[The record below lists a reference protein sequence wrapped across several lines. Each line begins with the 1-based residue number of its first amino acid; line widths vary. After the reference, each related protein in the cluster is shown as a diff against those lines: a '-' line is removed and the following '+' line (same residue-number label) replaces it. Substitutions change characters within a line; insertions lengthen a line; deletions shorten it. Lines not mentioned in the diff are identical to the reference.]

1 MGSVRFVAICFA
13 ALAVTGS
20 AQARTDVAAP
30 AAPSGLRAFL
40 LRPSEAVTHEFART
54 PSFSWLPVRG
64 AMRYEFELAKTPSFS
79 EASTFWSDA
88 KLKTPAVS
96 VPVALPW
103 LTGTPYAVYAH
114 VRAITRDGVSA
125 WSAPFGFNVRWGNL
139 PQALETAPGMSRW
152 SVVDGA
158 TSYQVWFPDIRK
170 IVGTRTNAVDH
181 REFYAFHQQAAYSSI
196 VRWRVRAVRSLYGKI
211 PSALPA
217 VSYGPWSLLN
227 TTTNP
232 PLADGMIAPSLA
244 VADTSVSNANTASL
258 HQLTP
263 AFSFTGTRN
272 ASGTSFPFYRVYVF
286 SDSDCV
292 NVIHRGSLVASPAY
306 VPRTTGSLKMP
317 LTAPDVIKAGTTY
330 LKDLKAGEVEVPQF
344 MFDSAKLSS
353 TESDPA
359 PAKQAATPG
368 TESGSGGTG
377 GTTAPG
383 TPAPAEEDPANTP
396 PANDSS
402 LPATPA
408 SSGAPVDLWDS
419 GWPNGRF
426 FWTVVPVAFESAAPQ
441 QTSLA
446 VATAPGAGS
455 FRIASATGFA
465 VGQLVRLGTGST
477 QETLVI
483 ASVDGT
489 LNQVVTTTGS
499 TYAHAVGENVENLTA
514 SLDYW
519 DQELPQDLCSAG
531 RVQAFGKGSKP
542 LVAGSTSPFVSGLSP
557 RGLLT
562 TAARSVPSFYGT
574 PLVAWQPALG
584 ADQYQVQ
591 WSKKSYP
598 WVKAGEKFT
607 YATSALLPL
616 EPGLWYYRVRG
627 VNFSLPGSAR
637 AMSWSAPVGV
647 RVAKPTFTVVKKSGR

>member
-1 MGSVRFVAICFA
+1 MRSARYAAICFA

-20 AQARTDVAAP
+20 VQARTDATSP
-30 AAPSGLRAFL
+30 AAPGGLRAFL

-64 AMRYEFELAKTPSFS
+64 ASRYEFELSKNPSFT
-79 EASTFWSDA
+79 EAGTFWSDE

-103 LTGTPYAVYAH
+103 LTGTPYAVYAR
-114 VRAITRDGVSA
+114 VRAITRDGVSP
-125 WSAPFGFNVRWGNL
+125 WSRSFGFNVRWGNL
-139 PQALETAPGMSRW
+139 PQPIETYPGMSRW

-158 TSYQVWFPDIRK
+158 TGYQVWFPDIRK
-170 IVGTRTNAVDH
+170 IVGMRTNAVDH
-181 REFYAFHQQAAYSSI
+181 REFYAFHQQPAYSGI

-217 VSYGPWSLLN
+217 VSYGPWSPLH

-232 PLADGMIAPSLA
+232 ALADGTVVPSLA
-244 VADTSVSNANTASL
+244 TADTTVSNANAPAL

-263 AFSFTGTRN
+263 GFSFAGRRAANGTT
-272 ASGTSFPFYRVYVF
+272 ADLYRVYVF

-292 NVIHRGSLVASPAY
+292 NVIHRGAMVASPAY

-317 LTAPDVIKAGTTY
+317 ATISGLTTASTTY
-330 LKDLKAGEVEVPQF
+330 LKDLKKGESEAPQF
-344 MFDSAKLSS
+344 MVDSATVSS
-353 TESDPA
+353 TESDPE
-359 PAKQAATPG
+359 PKKQPATP
-368 TESGSGGTG
+368 TG
-377 GTTAPG
+377 GTPTTP
-383 TPAPAEEDPANTP
+383 PAPAAPTDDDPANTP
-396 PANDSS
+396 PENDPS
-402 LPATPA
+402 LPTTPK
-408 SSGAPVDLWDS
+408 SLGAPVDLWDS

-426 FWTVVPVAFESAAPQ
+426 YWTVVPVLYETAEAR
-441 QTSLA
+441 QTSVA
-446 VATAPGAGS
+446 QATAPGAGS
-455 FRIASATGFA
+455 LRIADATGFA
-465 VGQLVRLGTGST
+465 ASQLIRIGTGAT
-477 QETLVI
+477 QETLTI
-483 ASVDGT
+483 FSVDAT
-489 LNQVVTTTGS
+489 LNQVITTTGS
-499 TYAHAVGENVENLTA
+499 AYAHSVGESVQNLTA
-514 SLDYW
+514 ALDYW
-519 DQELPQDLCSAG
+519 DQELPQDVCSAG
-531 RVQAFGKGSKP
+531 RVQSFGKGSRP

-598 WVKAGEKFT
+598 WVKVGEKFT

-647 RVAKPTFTVVKKSGR
+647 RVSKPTFAVVKKSGR